1 MSDNLIQEQIKQD
14 YAYGFVTDV
23 ESVRAPK
30 GLNKEVIE
38 FISKQKK
45 EPQWLL
51 EWRLKAFERLQSMT
65 EPNWQKPQYP
75 KIDYQALYY
84 YSAPKGFKEG
94 PKSLDEIDPE
104 IKKTYEKLGIP
115 LNEQKIIPISSNFF
129 LKVVATETESNTAS
143 TATPANL
150 FCSLRGMPN
159 FSYVFLISGSIS
171 SNDFGPSLKPFGA
184 E

>member
-51 EWRLKAFERLQSMT
+51 EWRL
-65 EPNWQKPQYP
+65 
-75 KIDYQALYY
+75 
-84 YSAPKGFKEG
+84 
-94 PKSLDEIDPE
+94 
-104 IKKTYEKLGIP
+104 
-115 LNEQKIIPISSNFF
+115 
-129 LKVVATETESNTAS
+129 
-143 TATPANL
+143 
-150 FCSLRGMPN
+150 
-159 FSYVFLISGSIS
+159 SI
-171 SNDFGPSLKPFGA
+171 
-184 E
+184 